1 MPLSWRLTGA
11 LLGIIV
17 VVVGVLLATRPTNA
31 LPPPARVVA
40 PADRS
45 APASLVRAANA
56 VHFRPTTEPGVGQI
70 EGQPAWAGTQKP
82 PSYLLPV
89 GSKVPGFTLKT
100 PEGARVSLADL
111 RGKAVLLEFFAT
123 WCPHCN
129 AEAPHLRS
137 LYASLPKSRYAFL
150 SVNAD
155 GENAASV
162 FAFHRYYGLRYP
174 ALLDPSAVPGSYSR
188 QGAAGPVTTRYHLQ
202 VYPTFYVVDPTGHIV
217 WAAGGEQPDAL
228 LRKELATAAARA

>member
-1 MPLSWRLTGA
+1 MTGG
-11 LLGIIV
+11 LLVIIV
-17 VVVGVLLATRPTNA
+17 VVVGVLLATRPTSA
-31 LPPPARVVA
+31 LPPPAAAVA

-56 VHFRPTTEPGVGQI
+56 VHFRPTTEPGVGLI
-70 EGQPAWAGTQKP
+70 EGQPAWAGTQTP
-82 PSYLLPV
+82 PSYLLRV
-89 GSKVPGFTLKT
+89 GSKAPGFTLKT
-100 PEGARVSLADL
+100 PEGAPLSLADL

-174 ALLDPSAVPGSYSR
+174 ALLDPSAVPGSYSH
-188 QGAAGPVTTRYHLQ
+188 QGAAGAVTTRYRLQ
-202 VYPTFYVVDPTGHIV
+202 VYPTFYVIDPTGRIV
-217 WAAGGEQPDAL
+217 SAAGGEQPDAL
-228 LRKELATAAARA
+228 LRKELARAAARA

>member
-1 MPLSWRLTGA
+1 VTGA
-11 LLGIIV
+11 VFALIAVG
-17 VVVGVLLATRPTNA
+17 VGVLLATRPTSA
-31 LPPPARVVA
+31 LPPPAAVVA

-56 VHFRPTTEPGVGQI
+56 VHFRPTTEPGVGLI
-70 EGQPAWAGTQKP
+70 EKQHAWAGTQTP
-82 PSYLLPV
+82 PAYLLPV
-89 GSKVPGFTLKT
+89 GSKAPVFTLKT

-155 GENAASV
+155 GENAASI
-162 FAFHRYYGLRYP
+162 FAFHGYYGLRYP

-188 QGAAGPVTTRYHLQ
+188 QGAAGAVTTRYRLQ
-202 VYPTFYVVDPTGHIV
+202 VYPTFYVIDPTGRIV

-228 LRKELATAAARA
+228 LRKGLARAAARA

>member
-1 MPLSWRLTGA
+1 
-11 LLGIIV
+11 
-17 VVVGVLLATRPTNA
+17 
-31 LPPPARVVA
+31 
-40 PADRS
+40 
-45 APASLVRAANA
+45 LVRAANA
-56 VHFRPTTEPGVGQI
+56 VHFRPTTEPGVGLI
-70 EGQPAWAGTQKP
+70 EKQHAWAGTQTP
-82 PSYLLPV
+82 PAYLLPV
-89 GSKVPGFTLKT
+89 GSKAPVFTLKT

-155 GENAASV
+155 GENAASI

-188 QGAAGPVTTRYHLQ
+188 QGAAGAVTTRYRLQ
-202 VYPTFYVVDPTGHIV
+202 VYPTFYVIDPTGRIV

-228 LRKELATAAARA
+228 LRKGLARAAARA